1 MNWIIWTIII
11 CEIGFWVVILAGL
24 VSRYLLK
31 KEKLGLFFLALTP
44 LVDLILLIATGLD
57 LYNGAIAN
65 IAHGLAAVYIGV
77 SLAYGKGMIQWAD
90 KRFQYYYL
98 KQGDKP
104 IKKYGLE
111 FALQNIKGWGKHV
124 FAYLVGIA
132 LLGTVVYFVNDA
144 SRTEALLTVIKVW
157 SLVLGIDLLISIS
170 YFLWP
175 RKPSSTSKSML

>member
-24 VSRYLLK
+24 ISRYLLK

-57 LYNGAIAN
+57 LYNGAIAS
-65 IAHGLAAVYIGV
+65 IVHGLAAVYIGV
-77 SLAYGKGMIQWAD
+77 SIAYGKGMIQWAD
-90 KRFQYYYL
+90 SRFQYYFL

-104 IKKYGLE
+104 RKKYGRE
-111 FALQNIKGWGKHV
+111 FAFQNLKGWGKHV
-124 FAYLVGIA
+124 FAFLIGVI
-132 LLGTVVYFVNDA
+132 LLGIVVFLVNDA

-157 SLVLGIDLLISIS
+157 SLVLGIDFLISLS
-170 YFLWP
+170 YFVWP
-175 RKPSSTSKSML
+175 RKPSSTSKSM